1 MSNKTAFLVQNTLY
15 FEVSDILFSLQ
26 VDRDSRSDSEESE
39 DVDSDGK
46 EAKPDD
52 KVIQNGKKKL

>member
-15 FEVSDILFSLQ
+15 SEVSDIPFSPQ

-39 DVDSDGK
+39 DADSDGK